1 MGMPAWAAV
10 LAAPYAADKLLV
22 DPISSVYGLYKGIRD
37 DQADQSDKQ
46 VGMDLL
52 KQFAV
57 DPNTPIDNKMLS
69 KFKDP
74 KAAELAI
81 THALGIA
88 KGMQTQQAVPQVNT
102 LENYAAETGTTDPRF
117 FNDPESRDE
126 LAKQGFNG
134 DLSFFS
140 KGYSNNPVTN
150 SAAREINDREA
161 LREAQRQIY
170 EGTAGPAT
178 YADMAVNP
186 VAKAND
192 TVLNTNMNTLEK
204 ERTRGDKEKAKVDL
218 ADFQSAISG
227 LTAPSQSPVDLNRFA
242 KRGGYAP
249 ISDVEGDIRQAASTY
264 NVGDSD
270 EVNKAIAE
278 ARGIY
283 KDTYLPTT
291 SGKVGRTSYTG
302 QSNLLGDFRKDV
314 QSVAPVTN
322 ITVQG
327 NRDRSAEFN
336 LRKEFISLPEVKD
349 FPTIESNSRR
359 AVAALNATGSKLA
372 VDQALITVFNK
383 MIDPTSVVRES
394 EYARTPGDMAVLSR
408 IKGKWGKIQEGGAGL
423 PTEERV
429 ALARMIKN
437 FSTIASKQYN
447 DRAGEYRQL
456 AKDYGFDPARV
467 VVRGNGVEDDQKAEP
482 RPIAPAGTKARVNGK
497 VLTSDG
503 KGGWM

>member
-117 FNDPESRDE
+117 FNDPASREE

-140 KGYSNNPVTN
+140 RGYSDNPVTN
-150 SAAREINDREA
+150 TAAKEINNKEA
-161 LREAQRQIY
+161 LRTAQRQIY
-170 EGTAGPAT
+170 EGTAGPST

-192 TVLNTNMNTLEK
+192 AVLNTNMNTLEK
-204 ERTRGDKEKAKVDL
+204 ARTRDDKEKAKVDL
-218 ADFQSAISG
+218 ADFQ
-227 LTAPSQSPVDLNRFA
+227 TAVAGITGPSKSPFDLKRFA
-242 KRGGYAP
+242 ARGGYDTFP
-249 ISDVEGDIRQAASTY
+249 GVESDIRLAAADY
-264 NVGDSD
+264 NAPADV
-270 EVNKAIAE
+270 VNNEIDN
-278 ARGIY
+278 ARSLY
-283 KDTYLPTT
+283 KDTFLPMETV
-291 SGKVGRTSYTG
+291 KVGRTSATG
-302 QSNLLGDFRKDV
+302 QKNLLGDFKKDV
-314 QSVAPVTN
+314 QSTAPIN
-322 ITVQG
+322 INTP
-327 NRDRSAEFN
+327 RLPSIKRISANNVRRTDGTIGPGIMSFDVS
-336 LRKEFISLPEVKD
+336 IPEDAAMFRQWVK
-349 FPTIESNSRR
+349 SGR
-359 AVAALNATGSKLA
+359 
-372 VDQALITVFNK
+372 
-383 MIDPTSVVRES
+383 
-394 EYARTPGDMAVLSR
+394 
-408 IKGKWGKIQEGGAGL
+408 
-423 PTEERV
+423 
-429 ALARMIKN
+429 
-437 FSTIASKQYN
+437 
-447 DRAGEYRQL
+447 
-456 AKDYGFDPARV
+456 
-467 VVRGNGVEDDQKAEP
+467 GVEVGMDSSATIDDMGNKTSHKT
-482 RPIAPAGTKARVNGK
+482 APGVLPVKGPVVSVTRGK
-497 VLTSDG
+497 DG
-503 KGGWM
+503 KLVIQR